1 MRLYEEFGLSVSD
14 DTIYR
19 ALKKLGFSHMSARPK
34 AYKQNAEAMDAFK
47 KTSPSVWIDAEE
59 GCTGDFVVVKLPHP
73 MDQCS
78 AYEYLA
84 EKATLDRVSRRAVRQ
99 QIEATRPTDGNPKTV
114 AELQA
119 LLAKIDEVRPRPSA
133 GR

>member
-1 MRLYEEFGLSVSD
+1 MPQYKRSTTPKWRFAGVMTERREGEE
-14 DTIYR
+14 
-19 ALKKLGFSHMSARPK
+19 PK
-34 AYKQNAEAMDAFK
+34 AHVFRSEKSRQA
-47 KTSPSVWIDAEE
+47 VWIDAEE